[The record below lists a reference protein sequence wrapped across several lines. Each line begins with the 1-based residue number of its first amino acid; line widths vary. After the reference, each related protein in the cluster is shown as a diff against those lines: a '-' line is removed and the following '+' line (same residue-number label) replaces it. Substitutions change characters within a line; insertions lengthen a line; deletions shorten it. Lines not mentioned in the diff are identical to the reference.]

1 MMDGSSAISAGASVV
16 FPFLRP
22 VLRSDRLYERNSILI
37 MTERAFKDWSEVFLT
52 LAASAERAISGESK
66 MKGDDDRYVKKLL
79 DLYLGLPQTPS
90 RVSRDDRRLAQQL
103 CQQQTPL
110 ETVESAFLLATARR
124 SFRDP
129 ALPPLQPIRSLHY
142 FLPVIEELLATG
154 VSSDYAQY
162 LRRKLAPL
170 LNRNAVSK

>member
-1 MMDGSSAISAGASVV
+1 VIGGG
-16 FPFLRP
+16 
-22 VLRSDRLYERNSILI
+22 ERNSILI
-37 MTERAFKDWSEVFLT
+37 TTGRALSSRGIREGSE
-52 LAASAERAISGESK
+52 
-66 MKGDDDRYVKKLL
+66 MKNDDDRYVEKLL
-79 DLYLGLPQTPS
+79 ELYLGLPQTPP
-90 RVSRDDRRLAQQL
+90 RASRDDRRLAQQL
-103 CQQQTPL
+103 CRQQTPL

-129 ALPPLQPIRSLHY
+129 ALPALKPIRSLHY

-170 LNRNAVSK
+170 FDQNTVSK